1 MTEQLD
7 VSAET
12 PIQVSSP
19 VKVHLRDGSTV
30 VFPEGINVYD
40 GKVQGKGE
48 RFNIALENNRFV
60 DEISLD
66 DIAAMESF
74 QTPVNTGATA
84 AASTAGTVGWVAIG
98 ALAALALFGS
108 CPTVYSV
115 DSGAALLETELFSY
129 SIAPSFQARDIDKLG
144 LMHVQDG
151 YVALDVRN
159 AVDQDDRDI
168 LKYVCSGAVLVAD

>member
-1 MTEQLD
+1 
-7 VSAET
+7 
-12 PIQVSSP
+12 
-19 VKVHLRDGSTV
+19 
-30 VFPEGINVYD
+30 
-40 GKVQGKGE
+40 
-48 RFNIALENNRFV
+48 
-60 DEISLD
+60 
-66 DIAAMESF
+66 MESL
-74 QTPVNTGATA
+74 QTPVSTGATA

-108 CPTVYSV
+108 CPMVYSV
-115 DSGAALLETELFSY
+115 DSGAALLEAELFSY